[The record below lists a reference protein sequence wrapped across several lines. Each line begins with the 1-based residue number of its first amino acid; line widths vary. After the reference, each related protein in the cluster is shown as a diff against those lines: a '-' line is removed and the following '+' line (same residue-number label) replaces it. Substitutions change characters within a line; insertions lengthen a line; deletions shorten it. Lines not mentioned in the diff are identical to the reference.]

1 MTKSYSVT
9 CSKNGKIVS
18 SILCDRKEDADGTK
32 SSLGIWGFCVKVEE
46 KDEIL

>member
-1 MTKSYSVT
+1 MKKSYSVT

-18 SILCDRKEDADGTK
+18 SVLCDRKEDADWCEK
-32 SSLGIWGFCVKVEE
+32 ELGIWVFCVKVEE

>member
-1 MTKSYSVT
+1 MKKTYSVT

-18 SILCDRKEDADGTK
+18 SVLCDRKEDADWYEKQFRDMGY
-32 SSLGIWGFCVKVEE
+32 CVKVEE